1 MPFLFVKEV
10 HAVCFLAALL
20 TLSGCAGTHEIA
32 PREQGFENQAL
43 ATDAAIQ
50 SANRDAQWPSAQ
62 WWRAYRDPQLDA
74 WIETALADSPT
85 LAQAQARVRMALSV
99 AGVVEAA
106 EAPHVSGDLSLKAHH
121 WPNDFFYGPGEL
133 AKTTTW
139 NNVAALGLS
148 YALDFW
154 GRERNNTERYLNLA
168 QMAAAE
174 ARIAQLELEGNIVRA
189 YIRLSLQYA
198 ELDSERTTLLQQEQ
212 ILSLAQRRL
221 AGGLGTRLE
230 ASHAEV
236 PLPETRRRIAAIE
249 EAIAISRNQLAALAG
264 KGPGAGASLTRPQL
278 VLADQPSLPSALPLE
293 LVGHRPD
300 IVASRWKVAAEA
312 RGIDVAQAE
321 FYPNIDLLAN
331 IGYSAVQGNMLSFL
345 SGQKLSYGIGAAVS
359 LPIFDGGRLRAQL
372 GAVSAG
378 YDTAVAQ
385 YNQTLVNALKSISD
399 ELIRMRSLETQ
410 QQLAEQS
417 SHAARKVHDLA
428 TQAYRAGLTDYL
440 NALEAQVRLSQ
451 LRLIEQRIHAAR
463 LLTHAELNI
472 ALGGGLLNEDDTAP
486 NEQMLPASIGM
497 QPVKAR

>member
-1 MPFLFVKEV
+1 MPFPLVKEARV
-10 HAVCFLAALL
+10 VCFLVASL
-20 TLSGCAGTHEIA
+20 TIAGCASTHGIA
-32 PREQGFENQAL
+32 PQERGFENQAL

-50 SANRDAQWPSAQ
+50 SANRDAQWPSEQ
-62 WWRAYRDPQLDA
+62 WWRVYRDPQLDT
-74 WIETALADSPT
+74 WIESALADSPT
-85 LAQAQARVRMALSV
+85 LAQARARVRMALSI

-139 NNVAALGLS
+139 NNVATLSLS

-168 QMAAAE
+168 QVTAAE
-174 ARIAQLELEGNIVRA
+174 ARTAQLELEGNIVRA

-198 ELDSERTTLLQQEQ
+198 ELDIERTTLLQQEQ
-212 ILSLAQRRL
+212 ILSLARRRL
-221 AGGLGTRLE
+221 AGGLGTHLE
-230 ASHAEV
+230 VSQAEV
-236 PLPETRRRIAAIE
+236 PLPETRRRIESLE
-249 EAIAISRNQLAALAG
+249 EAIAVSCNQLAALAG
-264 KGPGAGASLTRPQL
+264 KGPGAGASLVRPKL
-278 VLADQPSLPSALPLE
+278 VLADQPGLPSALPLE

-300 IVASRWKVAAEA
+300 IVASRWGVAAEA

-321 FYPNIDLLAN
+321 FYPNVDLLAN

-345 SGQKLSYGIGAAVS
+345 SGQKLNYGIGAAVS

-372 GAVSAG
+372 GAASAS
-378 YDTAVAQ
+378 YDAAVAQ

-410 QQLAEQS
+410 QRLAEQS
-417 SHAARKVHDLA
+417 SRAAQKIHDLA
-428 TQAYRAGLTDYL
+428 IQAYRAGLTDYL
-440 NALEAQVRLSQ
+440 NTLEAQVRLLQS
-451 LRLIEQRIHAAR
+451 RLIEQRIHAAR

-472 ALGGGLLNEDDTAP
+472 ALGGGLLDENDAASDER
-486 NEQMLPASIGM
+486 MLPTSVSV
-497 QPVKAR
+497 QPVDKR